1 MKKTIALAVV
11 AGLGAVAAAQPSTV
25 HDFGA
30 VNGMATFSGSHTAG
44 NQIIWFALDLSA
56 GATYLDI
63 TSNGSAFDTEIGL
76 YRADGTLVT
85 SDDDDGISLQST
97 LTFGTGTGLLLG
109 DAFNLGGNG
118 LAEGEDGAMP
128 GAGTYYLALGRFN
141 VTFGTSAFN
150 VTSTATTAG
159 GNYSITVYSNVPAPA
174 SLALL
179 GLGGFVT
186 RRRR

>member
-1 MKKTIALAVV
+1 MKKAMALAVV
-11 AGLGAVAAAQPSTV
+11 AGLGAVAAAQPATV

-30 VNGMATFSGSHTAG
+30 VNGMSSYSGTLDSGT
-44 NQIIWFALDLSA
+44 QILWFALDLSA

-63 TSNGSAFDTEIGL
+63 TSNGSAFDTELGL
-76 YRADGTLVT
+76 YRADGTLVN
-85 SDDDDGISLQST
+85 SDDDDGIGLTSV

-109 DAFNLGGNG
+109 DPSNLGGNG

-128 GAGTYYLALGRFN
+128 GMGTYYLALGRFN
-141 VTFGTSAFN
+141 VTFGTTDFN
-150 VTSTATTAG
+150 VTSTGTSG
-159 GNYSITVYSNVPAPA
+159 GAYTITVYSNVPAPA

-179 GLGGFVT
+179 GLGGLVT